1 MYYKDDLNSQTR
13 RKTRAEMLEERI
25 EKANRLISS
34 IQHDLTDENIQEIER
49 LKQMV
54 SEFKEM
60 KKTMEKV
67 QKEELT
73 SLDKETQSFK
83 ENAVLEINLDKMR
96 IIMNH
101 EEDQKRFDAQKEIIK
116 KLESKLSSYRQNIN
130 ELLETNNEIMRI
142 NQLQEEHI
150 QKLKSK
156 AYGYDIA
163 SKFEAYKTKQKT
175 VPEDNKIIEND
186 HMSYNFWEKENINHL
201 KQSTRLDDMVK
212 EKEMW
217 IGNSN
222 LNLEKLK
229 RNVNN
234 YSTNNYND
242 YKSSNPYGNVNS
254 GGGYEHLNTQ
264 NNRCTSNQEPPIG
277 TNMRKYSPLIINSK
291 KSFKN

>member
-1 MYYKDDLNSQTR
+1 
-13 RKTRAEMLEERI
+13 
-25 EKANRLISS
+25 
-34 IQHDLTDENIQEIER
+34 
-49 LKQMV
+49 
-54 SEFKEM
+54 
-60 KKTMEKV
+60 
-67 QKEELT
+67 
-73 SLDKETQSFK
+73 
-83 ENAVLEINLDKMR
+83 
-96 IIMNH
+96 MNH

-130 ELLETNNEIMRI
+130 ELLETNNDIMRI

-242 YKSSNPYGNVNS
+242 YKSNNPYGNVNS

-264 NNRCTSNQEPPIG
+264 NNRSTSNQEPPIG

>member
-1 MYYKDDLNSQTR
+1 
-13 RKTRAEMLEERI
+13 
-25 EKANRLISS
+25 
-34 IQHDLTDENIQEIER
+34 
-49 LKQMV
+49 
-54 SEFKEM
+54 
-60 KKTMEKV
+60 
-67 QKEELT
+67 
-73 SLDKETQSFK
+73 
-83 ENAVLEINLDKMR
+83 
-96 IIMNH
+96 
-101 EEDQKRFDAQKEIIK
+101 
-116 KLESKLSSYRQNIN
+116 
-130 ELLETNNEIMRI
+130 
-142 NQLQEEHI
+142 
-150 QKLKSK
+150 
-156 AYGYDIA
+156 
-163 SKFEAYKTKQKT
+163 
-175 VPEDNKIIEND
+175 
-186 HMSYNFWEKENINHL
+186 MSYNFWEKENINHL

-264 NNRCTSNQEPPIG
+264 NNRSTSNQEPPIG